1 MMSCTAAIRQMPQVP
16 YLSSRKPIFYRLFRA
31 DPVAV
36 RSALMA
42 LRELLARSA
51 DEDAVNRLELALAEV
66 LNNICQHGAGE
77 PAARPASSR
86 QLAPMV
92 HLCVARHVGGIACAI
107 TDDGIPL
114 PIALLPPANRP
125 EPVQDH
131 DICDDPDLLPEG
143 GFGWHL
149 IRDLTYS
156 LCYFREG
163 RRNLLA
169 FTVPLGEA
177 YRINCLPGQ
186 FSPNCRG

>member
-1 MMSCTAAIRQMPQVP
+1 MMSCGSAIQDLPRAPQMRSRQPV
-16 YLSSRKPIFYRLFRA
+16 FYRLFRA

-36 RSALMA
+36 RSALIA
-42 LRELLARSA
+42 LRELLARTA
-51 DEDAVNRLELALAEV
+51 DEDAVNRMELALAEV
-66 LNNICQHGAGE
+66 LNNICEHGAGE
-77 PAARPASSR
+77 GEARPTNSR
-86 QLAPMV
+86 QMAPMV

-114 PIALLPPANRP
+114 PLAILSHENLSAPI
-125 EPVQDH
+125 QDLDE
-131 DICDDPDLLPEG
+131 DIDLLPEG

-149 IRDLTYS
+149 IRDLTCS

-177 YRINCLPGQ
+177 YRITCLPGQ